1 MAWPSKMHC
10 MADLSLHC
18 DQFPKAPFVD
28 ITDSW
33 NFLQIVLA
41 DIVLSGDNALIIGM
55 AAAGLAPELRKKA
68 IIFGMAAAAILRIIF
83 AIFATYLLEVQ
94 GLLFMGGLLLI
105 WVCWRLLGEIRE
117 QIAARAA
124 EAQEEAEEGGYKGA
138 PRRTLGQ
145 ALLSITV
152 ADVSMSIDN
161 VLAVAAIARENTT
174 LLVFGLVL
182 AIALMGFAASI
193 IVKLL
198 TRFPLIS
205 WAGLAVLCYV
215 AARMLSEGWPDA
227 AALAGLA

>member
-1 MAWPSKMHC
+1 M
-10 MADLSLHC
+10 
-18 DQFPKAPFVD
+18 D
-28 ITDSW
+28 IGNIWD
-33 NFLQIVLA
+33 FAQIVLA
-41 DIVLSGDNALIIGM
+41 DIVLSGDNALIIGL

-68 IIFGMAAAAILRIIF
+68 IMFGMAAAAILRIIF

-94 GLLFMGGLLLI
+94 GLLFLGGLLLI
-105 WVCWRLLGEIRE
+105 WVCWRLYGEIRDQMAE
-117 QIAARAA
+117 RAA
-124 EAQEEAEEGGYKGA
+124 EAQEEAEAGGYEGP

-145 ALLSITV
+145 ALLSITI

-174 LLVFGLVL
+174 LLVFGLAL

-205 WAGLAVLCYV
+205 WAGLLVLIYV
-215 AARMLSEGWPDA
+215 AGRMLYEGWPDVA
-227 AALAGLA
+227 AMIGLA